1 MARTTS
7 FILGDELDAF
17 VQKQVSAGR
26 FATASD
32 VIRAALERL
41 AEEER
46 KLEWVHAALDEG
58 LASGPPREGAF
69 ERVLKRLEGLERGKP
84 GKAAAK

>member
-17 VQKQVSAGR
+17 IAAQVSAGH

-41 AEEER
+41 ADQER

-58 LASGPPREGAF
+58 LASGAPREGAF
-69 ERVLKRLEGLERGKP
+69 ERVLKRLEGLERGEQR
-84 GKAAAK
+84 KAAAK